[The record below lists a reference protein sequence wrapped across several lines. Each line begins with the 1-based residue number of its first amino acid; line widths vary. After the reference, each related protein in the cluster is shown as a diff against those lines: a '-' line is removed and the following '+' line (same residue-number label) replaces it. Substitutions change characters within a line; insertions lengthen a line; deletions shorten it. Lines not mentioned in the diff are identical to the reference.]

1 MEAVLEKIIENT
13 KLKKDV
19 ETMKKNI
26 KELKKSNEINYKKQE
41 KTKKLLYKYMDLYE
55 TACELKTRIK

>member
-55 TACELKTRIK
+55 TACEFKTRIK